1 MPKFLSEI
9 TTPGSFK
16 IKELKGD
23 DATRLMEMGVLP
35 GLPLEV
41 IRKAP
46 LGFPIEIKVRGILL
60 TLRKAEAKCIEL
72 EG

>member
-1 MPKFLSEI
+1 MSKNLSEI
-9 TTPGSFK
+9 KSPGSFT
-16 IKELKGD
+16 IKDLKGD

-41 IRKAP
+41 LRRAP

-60 TLRKAEAKCIEL
+60 TLREVEAKCIEL
-72 EG
+72 ES

>member
-1 MPKFLSEI
+1 MSKYLSEI
-9 TTPGSFK
+9 KKPGSFK
-16 IKELKGD
+16 IKNLTGH

-35 GLPLEV
+35 GLPLQV

-60 TLRKAEAKCIEL
+60 TLREIEANCIEL
-72 EG
+72 ES